1 MSEIFNKAFHNA
13 KMIKKTLMFR
23 FSPFSFFL
31 SVSPSQPTQSFDLD
45 SVKDMMKTGKNV
57 LLQLQEI
64 LEKGD

>member
-1 MSEIFNKAFHNA
+1 MSEIFNKAFDNA
-13 KMIKKTLMFR
+13 KMIKKL
-23 FSPFSFFL
+23 SCSGSLLSLSFFQL
-31 SVSPSQPTQSFDLD
+31 SPSQPTQSFDLD